1 MNELL
6 SYLLVVRNHAHIL
19 HWQTRSFAKHLA
31 LGELYDG
38 ISDLTDEIAEI
49 HMGTSSVTVSPQ
61 PYSHQFSLS
70 DDPIEFITTL
80 NAFLVSASVVCD
92 YSDGLKNK
100 YDELLG
106 LVAKTKYKLEKLS

>member
-6 SYLLVVRNHAHIL
+6 SYLLLVRNKAHIL
-19 HWQTRSFAKHLA
+19 HWQSRSFAKHLA

-38 ISDLTDEIAEI
+38 ISDLVDELAEI
-49 HMGTSSVTVSPQ
+49 HMGLSSVPVHPDTFNRP
-61 PYSHQFSLS
+61 LS

-80 NAFLVSASVVCD
+80 NAYLISMTKVVE
-92 YSDGLKNK
+92 YNDGLKNK
-100 YDELLG
+100 YDELMA

>member
-61 PYSHQFSLS
+61 PYSHPLS

-80 NAFLVSASVVCD
+80 YAFLVGMAAVCAD
-92 YSDGLKNK
+92 SDGLKNK

-106 LVAKTKYKLEKLS
+106 LVSKTKYKLEKLS

>member
-6 SYLLVVRNHAHIL
+6 SFLLVVRNHAHVL
-19 HWQTRSFAKHLA
+19 HWKTRSFARHLA

-38 ISDLTDEIAEI
+38 ISELVDELAEI
-49 HMGTSSVTVSPQ
+49 HMGLSATTVSPQ
-61 PYSHQFSLS
+61 PFSHPLS

-80 NAFLVSASVVCD
+80 NSHLMSSAKVTE
-92 YSDGLKNK
+92 YHDGLKNK
-100 YDELLG
+100 YDELLS